1 LSCSIKDLSSHPLK
15 VFNIY
20 ITKKSTTRKDAMRK
34 YLNKKNL
41 IKDEGVGLIL
51 KIIQTW
57 DSPQLPHYFSGLDLH
72 KHFQNNSGLEEDENH
87 PP

>member
-1 LSCSIKDLSSHPLK
+1 
-15 VFNIY
+15 
-20 ITKKSTTRKDAMRK
+20 MRK

-57 DSPQLPHYFSGLDLH
+57 DSPQLPHYFSGLICINTFKITQVSYSH
-72 KHFQNNSGLEEDENH
+72 ENH
-87 PP
+87 LP

>member
-1 LSCSIKDLSSHPLK
+1 LFCSIKDLSSHPLK

-20 ITKKSTTRKDAMRK
+20 ITKKSTTRKDAMGK

-57 DSPQLPHYFSGLDLH
+57 DSPQLPHYFLGLDLH
-72 KHFQNNSGLEEDENH
+72 RVVQKSVGLEDA
-87 PP
+87 